1 MLEFN
6 KWNVKQ
12 AADYHALCSKYGISE
27 ICAKVA
33 AARLVSISEA
43 ELFGNS
49 DSISS
54 PFELK
59 DMDRAVER
67 INEAID
73 LGQKITVYGDYDA
86 DGVTAT
92 VILYSYL
99 EAMGA
104 DVDFYIPERMDEGYG
119 LNVDAVKK
127 LCDNGCELIVT
138 VDNGISAVD
147 EIEYAKSL
155 GMDVVVTDH
164 HKPQS
169 VLPDCIVVDP
179 HRADCTSKFKDI
191 CGAFVAFKLVAALDD
206 GDYEGAFEQ
215 FAELV
220 TIATLA
226 DVVPL
231 VSENRTVV
239 RLGLERI
246 KNTDNL
252 GLCALMNAAFSENYE
267 VDATSVAF
275 GIVPRINAAG
285 RMNSAKHAVN
295 LLISEDEQSAKEL
308 SSQLCAFNDK
318 RKNAEQEILTEIEEI
333 FKNQPEILSHRVV
346 VVCSKGWHHGVLGIV
361 ASKIVEKTG
370 KPAIIL
376 SEENGIATGSGRSV
390 EGFSLFDAVSY
401 CNELFTK
408 FGGHSLAVGVTID
421 ADKVNAFREKINLY
435 AEQNYKFMPQRTLT
449 ADAVISPNEITL
461 AAVKQ
466 LALLEPTGKDNPAPV
481 FVLQDAYVGK
491 IASIGNGKHSRLSLR
506 SDNSFLNAVYFG
518 KTANELAFYCDRK
531 VDVLISLKINNYM
544 DSESVSVQ
552 ILDIRPSGINDE
564 LFFKEKELSLL
575 AARLENLTQKQAAY
589 LMPQHSEAAE
599 VYKTVKALKPGEC
612 FADAI
617 WYMLGGKINRAKLGV
632 ILEAFCQVGLS
643 ENLNGQYFLL
653 KTESKK
659 DLFSSNIL
667 KHISG
672 YLSY

>member
-6 KWNVKQ
+6 KWNIKN
-12 AADYHALCSKYGISE
+12 APDYHSLCSKYGVSE

-33 AARLVSISEA
+33 AARILDLGED
-43 ELFGNS
+43 ELFSHN
-49 DSISS
+49 DAISS

-59 DMDRAVER
+59 DMDRAIDR
-67 INEAID
+67 INEAVD

-92 VILYSYL
+92 VILHSYL
-99 EAMGA
+99 EAIGA
-104 DVDFYIPERMDEGYG
+104 DVSYYIPKREGEGYG
-119 LNVDAVKK
+119 LNVDAIKK
-127 LCDNGCELIVT
+127 LYDEGCELIVT

-147 EIEYAKSL
+147 EIEYVKSL
-155 GMDVVVTDH
+155 GMDIVVTDH

-179 HRADCTSKFKDI
+179 HRADCGSKFKDI

-252 GLCALMNAAFSENYE
+252 GLCALMRAAFSENYDI
-267 VDATSVAF
+267 DATSVAF

-285 RMNSAKHAVN
+285 RMGDAANAVR
-295 LLISEDEQSAKEL
+295 LLLSEDEQTAEL
-308 SSQLCAFNDK
+308 LCNEICAQNDK
-318 RKNAEQEILTEIEEI
+318 RKNIEQQILEEI
-333 FKNQPEILSHRVV
+333 DEIFAIDPSILAHRVV
-346 VVCSKGWHHGVLGIV
+346 VVSSKGWHHGVLGIV

-376 SEENGIATGSGRSV
+376 SEDDGVAIGSGRSV
-390 EGFSLFDAVSY
+390 EGFSLFDAASY
-401 CNELFTK
+401 CKDLFTK
-408 FGGHSLAVGVTID
+408 FGGHSLAVGVTLD
-421 ADKVNAFREKINLY
+421 ADKVAVFRNKINRF

-449 ADAVISPNEITL
+449 ADAVISPAEITL
-461 AAVKQ
+461 AAVKE
-466 LALLEPTGKDNPAPV
+466 LSLLEPTGKDNPAPV
-481 FVLQDAYVGK
+481 FALLDVTVGK
-491 IASIGNGKHSRLSLR
+491 ISSIGNGKHSRLALR
-506 SDNSFLNAVYFG
+506 HENTFLNAVYFG
-518 KTANELAFYCDRK
+518 KTVNELSFYADKR
-531 VDVLISLKINNYM
+531 VDLLVSLKINVYM
-544 DSESVSVQ
+544 DTQSVSLQ
-552 ILDIRPSGINDE
+552 ILDMRPSGINDE
-564 LFFKEKELSLL
+564 LFFKEKALADSATRFEELTGKE
-575 AARLENLTQKQAAY
+575 ANY
-589 LMPQHSEAAE
+589 LMPQHNEAAQ
-599 VYKTVKALKPGEC
+599 VYKTIKLIAPEQC
-612 FADAI
+612 YADAI
-617 WYMLGGKINRAKLGV
+617 WYTLGGKINRAKLGV
-632 ILEAFCQVGLS
+632 ILEAFCES
-643 ENLNGQYFLL
+643 ELAKNVNGQIRLL

-659 DLFSSNIL
+659 DLFASDIL
-667 KHISG
+667 RHISG
-672 YLSY
+672 YSRS